1 MNRPTK
7 REVVLEALHFRTPP
21 YVPWSLGV
29 KADDGEHLW
38 CCPPQGSGD
47 YGVVYAPRTE
57 QFQMAMA
64 VGHPLKRP
72 EDLATYRFPRAYE
85 DAAFEPL
92 EEWRKSK
99 GLSDRFSMVMLG
111 GTLFEL
117 AWALRG
123 MEPLLTDMAERP
135 EFVEEL
141 LDAITA
147 HRLEQIHQALRLT
160 DFDGVWFGDDYGMQT
175 GILMGASHWRHFIKP
190 RLRRL
195 FEPVRDAGKFVYLH
209 SCGKVQT
216 ILDDLVEI
224 GLNIFNPFQ
233 PEVMDVFDLLARYHG
248 RLAFHGGMGVQSI
261 LPHGT
266 PEEVGAMT
274 QRLIDA
280 GRRGGYIFSPSHSIG
295 PDVPQANIDAMLEV
309 LRRQPGFGEA
319 R

>member
-1 MNRPTK
+1 MNHPTK
-7 REVVLEALHFRTPP
+7 REVVLEALRFRTPP
-21 YVPWSLGV
+21 YVPWSIGL
-29 KADDGEHLW
+29 KDDPGEHFW
-38 CCPPQGSGD
+38 CCPPQGSAD
-47 YGVVYAPRTE
+47 YGVVYAPKTE

-72 EDLATYRFPRAYE
+72 EDLAGYRFPRAFE
-85 DAAFEPL
+85 DDAFLQL
-92 EEWRKSK
+92 EEWRTSP
-99 GLSDRFSMVMLG
+99 GLKDRFSMVMIG
-111 GTLFEL
+111 AIFEL

-123 MEPLLTDMAERP
+123 MEALLTDMVERP

-141 LDAITA
+141 LDAITE

-175 GILMGASHWRHFIKP
+175 GILMGEKHWRHFIKP

-233 PEVMDVFDLLARYHG
+233 PEVMDVFDVMARYHG

-266 PEEVGAMT
+266 VAEVEAMT
-274 QRLIDA
+274 GRLIEA
-280 GRRGGYIFSPSHSIG
+280 GRRGGFIFSPSHAIG
-295 PDVPQANIDAMLEV
+295 ADVPRSNIDAMLGV
-309 LRRQPGFGEA
+309 LRRQAGFAG